1 MKRFTFKMKFNSHV
15 HLGGSLMKVR
25 QLIIAAIFGASLSA
39 VSAADLKEAFQTP
52 PDAAR
57 PGVYWYFMDGNMD
70 RDEMVADLEAMKD
83 VGIGSVLFLEVNI
96 GMPTGPVPFMSEP
109 WQDNLVHAIK
119 TTERLGMEFILG
131 TGPGWS
137 GSGGSWVKPE
147 DSMQHLV
154 GSSTQVR
161 GPAKFEKTLPVAGP
175 HKPNRHSGM
184 SGAHKATRNEWYQD
198 VAVLAFPTPTGAI
211 ARFDNYD
218 IKTLK
223 DVGPYSSRKSSP
235 TSVEMLADYPEPD
248 LAKVINADRVI
259 DLTSQM
265 KPDGTLRW
273 DVPEGD
279 WTIMRFVARSTGQT
293 TRPAP
298 RAGHGF
304 ECDKFNADA
313 YRLHWDNFQGKLLK
327 KLGPLTPGKGLTTIH
342 LDSWEMSSQNWTAAF
357 CEEFTKRRGYDP
369 QPYYPA
375 YMGMVVG
382 SQEKTERFLWD
393 MRKTSQELV
402 LENHAGVIKGIAHE
416 HGLKYS
422 NEPYDMNPAG
432 NIDLG
437 SVADIPACEFWNPKN
452 KIDSQYSCIEAVSIA
467 HTMGRPQVNAEAFTT
482 AGMTYL
488 NYPGNMKNQTDWAFA
503 MGINGIIFHT
513 FQHQPLGK
521 DIKPGMTMGRYGV
534 QWHRNRTMWHL
545 FPGYHDYLTRCS
557 HLLRQGAA
565 VADILYLTPEGAP
578 HTFIAPESALAGS
591 PRMKDKKGYNFDAVT
606 PRILKM
612 RAEVENGKIAFPEGS
627 RYSVLVLPAVET
639 MTPETLTTI
648 TKLVKAGAT
657 VIGNPPRKS
666 PSLVGFPVCDKEVQ
680 QLAAELWGDQ
690 PASERRVGKGRI
702 LLNPEVQS
710 ATAQKLS
717 LSDSGNWIW
726 FNKGNP
732 AQDAAAGDV
741 HFRYSWDVGDVRS
754 LKAAA
759 VTATADNTFTL
770 KINGKSVLAGD
781 AWDNIQ
787 QAQILPMLRNGTNT
801 IDVVANNG
809 ATNSRNPAGFIAALQ
824 LSHKDGTRRVIGSD
838 PAWQASLD
846 GTTWSAAKQL
856 GSGTMG
862 PWSLKGPQ
870 PQKGKPGL
878 YPKYAVTAAV
888 LSEMGITE
896 DFISDGSIRYGH
908 RRTETE
914 DIYFVANTSASKL
927 ETHCRFRV
935 QNGVPELWDPMTA
948 EMKPLQAFAH
958 EDKVTSIPM
967 TFDAHQ
973 SFFVIFPREESSKSS
988 AHVGTVNFPVATPVL
1003 TLEGSWNVSFD
1014 PAWGGPENVVFDK
1027 LHDWT
1032 QHSERGIK
1040 YYSGSAT
1047 YRKTFDAPAMS
1058 GKRTYL
1064 DLGTVHDM
1072 ARVTLNGKDLGI
1084 VWCAP
1089 WRVDVTDVVKAK
1101 GNQLEIEVV
1110 NRWINRLTGDQQ
1122 PEDQN
1127 VRTLNWESG
1136 LLSGKS
1142 YKAGRYTYTTKNPC
1156 NRKTNLLPSGLIG
1169 PVRILGVQK

>member
-1 MKRFTFKMKFNSHV
+1 
-15 HLGGSLMKVR
+15 MKVR
-25 QLIIAAIFGASLSA
+25 QLIIAALFGASLSA
-39 VSAADLKEAFQTP
+39 VSAADLKEEFQAP

-70 RDEMVADLEAMKD
+70 RDEMVADLEAMSA

-96 GMPTGPVPFMSEP
+96 GTPSGPVPFMSEP

-184 SGAHKATRNEWYQD
+184 NGAHAAARNKWFRD
-198 VAVLAFPTPTGAI
+198 VAVLAFPTPTGEI

-223 DVGPYSSRKSSP
+223 DVRPYSSNKKAP
-235 TSVEMLADYPEPD
+235 TSVRAQADYPEPD

-259 DLTSQM
+259 DLTSKM
-265 KPDGTLRW
+265 ESDGTLRW

-304 ECDKFNADA
+304 ECDKFSADA

-342 LDSWEMSSQNWTAAF
+342 LDSWEMSSQNWSAAF

-369 QPYYPA
+369 QAFYPA

-521 DIKPGMTMGRYGV
+521 DVKPGMTMGPYGV

-578 HTFIAPESALAGS
+578 HTFISPESALAGS

-606 PRILKM
+606 PRILNM

-639 MTPETLTTI
+639 MTPDALATI

-680 QLAAELWGDQ
+680 QLAAGLWGAQ
-690 PASERRVGKGRI
+690 PTSERRVGKGRI

-759 VTATADNTFTL
+759 VTATADNSFTL
-770 KINGKSVLAGD
+770 KINGKSVLTGD
-781 AWDNIQ
+781 AWQNIQ
-787 QAQILPMLRNGTNT
+787 EAQVLSMLRNGKNT
-801 IDVVANNG
+801 IEVVANNG
-809 ATNSRNPAGFIAALQ
+809 ETNSRNPAGFIAALQ
-824 LSHKDGTRRVIGSD
+824 LTQADGTSRVIGSD
-838 PAWQASLD
+838 PTWQASLD

-862 PWSLKGPQ
+862 PWGLKGTQ
-870 PQKGKPGL
+870 PKNGKPGL
-878 YPKYAVTAAV
+878 YPKYAVMAAV
-888 LSEMGITE
+888 LSDMGITE
-896 DFISDGSIRYGH
+896 DFLSDGPIRYGH

-914 DIYFVANTSASKL
+914 EIYFVANTSINKL
-927 ETHCRFRV
+927 ETTCRFRV

-948 EMKPLQAFAH
+948 EMKPLQAFTH
-958 EDKVTSIPM
+958 QDKITSIPM
-967 TFDAHQ
+967 SFEAYQ
-973 SFFVIFPREESSKSS
+973 SFFVIFPRGDAEKSS
-988 AHVGTVNFPVATPVL
+988 SSSGGANFVDAVPVAT
-1003 TLEGSWNVSFD
+1003 LEGPWEVAFD
-1014 PAWGGPENVVFDK
+1014 PKWGGPEKIQFDA
-1027 LHDWT
+1027 LQDWT
-1032 QHSERGIK
+1032 THSDKGIR

-1047 YRKTFDAPAMS
+1047 YRKTFDRPVGLGTDA
-1058 GKRTYL
+1058 KVYL
-1064 DLGTVHDM
+1064 DLGTVHDIC
-1072 ARVTLNGKDLGI
+1072 RVRLNGQDLGI
-1084 VWCAP
+1084 LWAAP
-1089 WRVDVTDVVKAK
+1089 WRVDMTKVLKA
-1101 GNQLEIEVV
+1101 GVNQLEIEVV

-1122 PEDQN
+1122 PEDKN
-1127 VRTLNWESG
+1127 VRTLKWESG
-1136 LLSGKS
+1136 LLSGRS

-1156 NRKTNLLPSGLIG
+1156 KPGTKLLPSGLIG
-1169 PVRILGVQK
+1169 PVRILGARK

>member
-1 MKRFTFKMKFNSHV
+1 MKTFAVLKNAT
-15 HLGGSLMKVR
+15 LALA
-25 QLIIAAIFGASLSA
+25 LA
-39 VSAADLKEAFQTP
+39 VSSATAEDLKSNFTSP
-52 PDAAR
+52 PDTAR

-70 RDEMVADLEAMKD
+70 RDEMVADLEAMSA

-96 GMPTGPVPFMSEP
+96 GTPVGPVPFMSEP

-119 TTERLGMEFILG
+119 ATERLGMEFILG

-137 GSGGSWVKPE
+137 GSGGSWVNPE

-154 GSSTQVR
+154 GSSTTVQ
-161 GPAKFEKTLPVAGP
+161 GPAVFEKVLPVAGP

-184 SGAHKATRNEWYQD
+184 SGAHAAARNEWFRD
-198 VAVLAFPTPTGAI
+198 VAVLAFPTPAGAI

-223 DVGPYSSRKSSP
+223 DVRPYSSNKKAP
-235 TSVEMLADYPEPD
+235 TSVRAQADYPEPD

-259 DLTSQM
+259 DLTSKM
-265 KPDGTLRW
+265 ESDGTLRW

-313 YRLHWDNFQGKLLK
+313 YRLHWDNYQGKLLK

-342 LDSWEMSSQNWTAAF
+342 LDSWEMSSQNWSAAF

-402 LENHAGVIKGIAHE
+402 LENHAGVIKGVAHE

-452 KIDSQYSCIEAVSIA
+452 RIDSQYSCIEAVSIA

-521 DIKPGMTMGRYGV
+521 DVKPGMTMGPYGV

-578 HTFIAPESALAGS
+578 HTFVAPESALAGS
-591 PRMKDKKGYNFDAVT
+591 PRMKDKKGYTFDAVT
-606 PRILKM
+606 PRILNM
-612 RAEVENGKIAFPEGS
+612 RAEVENGKIAFPEGTS
-627 RYSVLVLPAVET
+627 YSVLVLPDVET
-639 MTPETLTTI
+639 MTPGALATI

-666 PSLVGFPVCDKEVQ
+666 PSLVGFPVCDTEVQ
-680 QLAAELWGDQ
+680 QLAAELWGAQ
-690 PASERRVGKGRI
+690 PTSERRVGKGRI

-759 VTATADNTFTL
+759 VTATADNSFTL
-770 KINGKSVLAGD
+770 KINGKQVLAGD
-781 AWDNIQ
+781 AWQNIQ
-787 QAQILPMLRNGTNT
+787 QTQVLSMLRNGTNT

-824 LSHKDGTRRVIGSD
+824 LTQADGTSRVIGSD

-862 PWSLKGPQ
+862 PWGLKGAQ
-870 PQKGKPGL
+870 SKNGKPGL
-878 YPKYAVTAAV
+878 YPKYAVMAAV

-914 DIYFVANTSASKL
+914 EIYFVANTSANKL
-927 ETHCRFRV
+927 ETTCKFRV

-948 EMKPLQAFAH
+948 EMKPLQAFTH
-958 EDKVTSIPM
+958 QDKITSIPM
-967 TFDAHQ
+967 TFEAYQ
-973 SFFVIFPREESSKSS
+973 SFFVIFPRGDAEKSS
-988 AHVGTVNFPVATPVL
+988 ASSGGANFVDAVPVA
-1003 TLEGSWNVSFD
+1003 TLEGSWEVAFD
-1014 PAWGGPENVVFDK
+1014 PKWGGPEKIQFDA
-1027 LHDWT
+1027 LQDWT
-1032 QHSERGIK
+1032 THSDKGIR

-1047 YRKTFDAPAMS
+1047 YRKTFDRPVGLGTDA
-1058 GKRTYL
+1058 KVYL
-1064 DLGTVHDM
+1064 DLGTVRDIC
-1072 ARVTLNGKDLGI
+1072 RVRLNGQDLGI
-1084 VWCAP
+1084 LWAAP
-1089 WRVDVTDVVKAK
+1089 WRVDMTKVLKAE

-1110 NRWINRLTGDQQ
+1110 NRWVNRLVGDQQ
-1122 PEDQN
+1122 PEDKN
-1127 VRTLNWESG
+1127 VRTLKWESG
-1136 LLSGKS
+1136 LLSGRS
-1142 YKAGRYTYTTKNPC
+1142 YKAGRYTYTTKNPY
-1156 NRKTNLLPSGLIG
+1156 KSGTKLLPSGLIG